1 MTTKPAAPP
10 TATEPDEELQ
20 EAQGPEQPAQ
30 EARRSGPP
38 APGVLSVA
46 LALVM
51 VLSVVAV
58 FFGAFAFGLSSL
70 QEQRSQHQLYS
81 SLRGLLDPAS
91 TTAPWIGGNIPTGA
105 PIALLNAPQIAL
117 KNLVVVEGSAAGQ
130 LEEGPGHVANTPL
143 PGQPGNSVILGKA
156 ATAGAPFAHV
166 SDLRRGDV
174 VRVRTGQ
181 GLFTYRVRGLL
192 VNGGRL
198 PTIPATSGLL
208 LLGTSAGSGSL
219 AGLSPSHVV
228 YVVALLQ
235 GKAAPVPQD
244 RPSHVTQS
252 QLPGHDEPAA
262 WWFVA
267 LWGVALLAV
276 SAACWWLWSTWG
288 LLRTWVVG
296 APVLLCILWLLSEE
310 TLRLLPNVY

>member
-1 MTTKPAAPP
+1 M
-10 TATEPDEELQ
+10 
-20 EAQGPEQPAQ
+20 
-30 EARRSGPP
+30 
-38 APGVLSVA
+38 VLSVA
-46 LALVM
+46 
-51 VLSVVAV
+51 AV

-91 TTAPWIGGNIPTGA
+91 TTAPWIGGKIPPGA
-105 PIALLNAPQIAL
+105 PIALLNAPRIAL
-117 KNLVVVEGSAAGQ
+117 RNLVVVEGSASGQ
-130 LEEGPGHVANTPL
+130 LEEGPGHLANTPL

-166 SDLRRGDV
+166 SDLRSGDV

-198 PTIPATSGLL
+198 PTIPATSGFL

-219 AGLSPSHVV
+219 AELSPSHVV
-228 YVVALLQ
+228 YIVARLQ
-235 GKAAPVPQD
+235 GKAAPIPHG
-244 RPSHVTQS
+244 RPAHVTPS
-252 QLPGHDEPAA
+252 QLPGHDEPTA

-267 LWGVALLAV
+267 LWGAALLAAT
-276 SAACWWLWSTWG
+276 AACWWLWSTWG
-288 LLRTWVVG
+288 LLRTWIVG
-296 APVLLCILWLLSEE
+296 APVLFGILWLFSGEA
-310 TLRLLPNVY
+310 LRLLPNVY